1 MRSDS
6 EVPTQS
12 GKPEQLREML
22 EGELSGKR
30 GRRAG
35 LFRNLLEFWDDLVKL
50 ADDESVKGRLYFLD
64 DEKFPEVYFAY
75 TLVLSGETNP
85 AVFGNETNPQELLG
99 EFLEQGQT
107 RRLAIYE
114 AVKKMIKEKYKRQ
127 HVYEI

>member
-1 MRSDS
+1 M
-6 EVPTQS
+6 
-12 GKPEQLREML
+12 KPEQLREML